1 MVQKQH
7 IYRGV
12 LIIRNIL
19 IFVFSFVL
27 LSILILSIKRLFLDV
42 DVINFGKYSLV
53 LDGVNNSN
61 LFITKDG
68 VFVEGDRIILN
79 ALDSLIECEVVTI
92 EGELFAY
99 FRDGNIDYYFNL
111 VDNNVIG
118 VIDSIV
124 NDGGVFLDWY
134 IINGGVVF
142 FIAIFIVFMMILTVL
157 SKKKKK
163 EVIKDEN

>member
-27 LSILILSIKRLFLDV
+27 LSILILSIKRLFLDI

-53 LDGVNNSN
+53 LDGINNSN

-68 VFVEGDRIILN
+68 VYVEGDRIILN

>member
-7 IYRGV
+7 VYKSV

-27 LSILILSIKRLFLDV
+27 LSILILSIKRLFLDI

-61 LFITKDG
+61 LFITKEG
-68 VFVEGDRIILN
+68 IFVEGDRIILN

-99 FRDGNIDYYFNL
+99 FKDGNIDYYFNL

-124 NDGGVFLDWY
+124 
-134 IINGGVVF
+134 NGGVVF

>member
-1 MVQKQH
+1 MQKQH
-7 IYRGV
+7 VYKSV

-27 LSILILSIKRLFLDV
+27 LSISILSIKRLFLDI

-53 LDGVNNSN
+53 LDGINNSN
-61 LFITKDG
+61 VFITRDG
-68 VFVEGDRIILN
+68 VFVEGDKIILN

-99 FRDGNIDYYFNL
+99 FKDGNIDYYFNL

-157 SKKKKK
+157 SKKK

>member
-7 IYRGV
+7 VYRGV

-27 LSILILSIKRLFLDV
+27 LSLLILSIKRLFLDI
-42 DVINFGKYSLV
+42 DVVKLGKYSLV
-53 LDGVNNSN
+53 IDEINNSN
-61 LFITKDG
+61 VFITKEG
-68 VFVEGDRIILN
+68 IFIEGDRIILN

-99 FRDGNIDYYFNL
+99 FKDGNIDYYFDL

-124 NDGGVFLDWY
+124 NDGGIFLDWY

-142 FIAIFIVFMMILTVL
+142 LTAIFIVFMMILTVL